1 MLYLYSSEVGGKME
15 KKKKMGEKVESKKI
29 NDTVKVKKRDKV
41 VFTPS
46 IKKYTRLIGLIM
58 AFLASAA
65 SIFVFIFSII
75 VSLKVSESS
84 QAELLRD
91 NFSVTFISNLR
102 GISINDTETLIGM
115 SGNKTVFIILDII
128 LPAIAFIAAMIL
140 VILLVKCVLDFID
153 NINTENELYCKDN
166 IHLLEKMACYLI
178 SILTISLLIFD
189 TPSLIIYA
197 LISLLVFVALGLFNK
212 IVNMKNS

>member
-1 MLYLYSSEVGGKME
+1 ME
-15 KKKKMGEKVESKKI
+15 KKKKMGEKAESKKI